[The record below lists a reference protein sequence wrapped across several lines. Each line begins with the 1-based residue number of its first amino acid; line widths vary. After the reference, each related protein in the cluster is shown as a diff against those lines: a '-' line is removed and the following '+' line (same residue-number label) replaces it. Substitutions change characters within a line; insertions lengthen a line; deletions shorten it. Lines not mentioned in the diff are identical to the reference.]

1 MQWQKEA
8 LNRVC
13 KINNTTTAAPDPN
26 FYHPFS
32 EAEKWRLN
40 KERQEALEKEDTDLV
55 QSIEQKMTELNEIS
69 YIQWE
74 EKDEAYLLIYRP
86 YVNNLLVDGWGQTL
100 VIVYVPQLEK
110 AVLVKGYSPVQV
122 SKKQEKKLISKE
134 VAISTAMLDKGIED
148 VSKFK
153 IKVNRT
159 SIFN

>member
-1 MQWQKEA
+1 MACGYKDADVQVYAMTKEA

-74 EKDEAYLLIYRP
+74 KKDEAYLLIYRP
-86 YVNNLLVDGWGQTL
+86 YVNNLLVDGWGQT
-100 VIVYVPQLEK
+100 PM
-110 AVLVKGYSPVQV
+110 VLS
-122 SKKQEKKLISKE
+122 
-134 VAISTAMLDKGIED
+134 
-148 VSKFK
+148 
-153 IKVNRT
+153 
-159 SIFN
+159 

>member
-1 MQWQKEA
+1 M
-8 LNRVC
+8 
-13 KINNTTTAAPDPN
+13 
-26 FYHPFS
+26 
-32 EAEKWRLN
+32 
-40 KERQEALEKEDTDLV
+40 
-55 QSIEQKMTELNEIS
+55 
-69 YIQWE
+69 
-74 EKDEAYLLIYRP
+74 IYRP

-153 IKVNRT
+153 IK
-159 SIFN
+159 